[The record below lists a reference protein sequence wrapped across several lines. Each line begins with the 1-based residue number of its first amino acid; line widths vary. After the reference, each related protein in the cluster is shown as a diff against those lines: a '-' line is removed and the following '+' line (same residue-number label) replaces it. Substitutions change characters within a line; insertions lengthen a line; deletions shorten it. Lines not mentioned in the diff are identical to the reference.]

1 MAESPFATA
10 LLPGSGRPE
19 AGIPP
24 WFARLLGLL
33 LGLALV
39 WPQLQAGPATG
50 KAMEAGVPFLRSFSQ
65 KEYQAN
71 ARNSAFVQD
80 ARGLIYVAN
89 NDGVLEFD
97 GLRWRLI
104 RTPNQTV
111 IRSLALDPAGRV
123 QIGAVGEVGYL
134 APDRDGRM
142 GFVSYLDRIPEKER
156 DFGDVWGTA
165 ATSEGTWFLSWKRLF
180 LIGKERV
187 RTWTSET
194 SFRALFGVGDRI
206 FLRENGRGL
215 MEWRDGG
222 FHLLT
227 GGERFAEELVDAMVG
242 WDSQPMPGGRILI
255 GTRARGLFLLE
266 GGVIQPFPTEADK
279 ALIENQL
286 RCGIRLAD
294 GSFAFGTNNGGLF
307 ILDAEGRLLSRL
319 NRARG
324 LPDENVKGLYLDR
337 QRGLW
342 MALDRGVARVETGT
356 PVTQFNERTG
366 LPGAVLSVARHDG
379 ILYAGTTHGLF
390 RLHPGSEAG
399 FKEIPSPRS
408 QTRGFGRF
416 GKSLLVANNNG
427 LFEVR
432 GQVTVPVLSTDRAVV
447 TFLVSK
453 VTPGRVF
460 IGLQN
465 GLVSVRNVGGRWME
479 EGRAPDLQEEA
490 VTLSEDP
497 DGRIWVGTYTAGLF
511 RFTFPN
517 GWRNWGT
524 APLHSTDRFG
534 PADGLPVLNPFR
546 SFTIGGRT
554 LFATRA
560 GVFAFDEKT
569 RRFNPD
575 PAFLGLFSKGQRWVF
590 NLKEDTGGRVW
601 VSSVDPT
608 GAAVE
613 QGLAA
618 RGPGGSYAWIEGALP
633 VFEGSWTEAIQEE
646 DGVMWMAGVDGL
658 FRYDSR
664 QPPPGDV
671 PFQALVREVVTG
683 SQRTLWGGSGP
694 AAALPEVRHAEATL
708 RFEYA
713 APSFDALGAVRYQV
727 RLEGNKGPWSA
738 WTAAGYKEYT
748 NLVEGRYQ
756 FLVRAMDFHGRV
768 SPTTVYSFR
777 VLPPWYRT
785 WWAFLGYLL
794 SAGGAIWA
802 GFRWR
807 LRWLLKAQQA
817 LEWKV
822 FERTEDLARKTAQ
835 LETQNVIVK
844 SINDRVDLDDLM
856 GAILTECQVIDGVQ
870 KSLALVALPGEA
882 RFTCRAS
889 LGRFDEAW
897 EGRAISLEEAERRYV
912 QGAEPLAGD
921 IFLKRDGDR
930 TDSFCAQLV
939 MRVGLADE
947 VVAYFVFEN
956 EEDPKAFDGSD
967 VALLHGLREHFVSA
981 LQKARTLDHLEAAL
995 ARSQASEAATKKAKE
1010 AAEAATGAKSAFLA
1024 NMSHE
1029 IRTPL
1034 NAILGFSEVLRG
1046 DSTLGTRQRHY
1057 LDIVHGSGQA
1067 LLRLINDILDL
1078 SKIEAGHLEL
1088 EQAPVALRDMLVELQ
1103 QMMLLRAQGKGLK
1116 LVLEWQEGA
1125 PEAILGDGQKLRQV
1139 LLNFLGN
1146 AIKFTT
1152 HGQVSLGAGRVPG
1165 DLRSLRLWVAD
1176 TGPGLAPGELERLF
1190 QPFEQASAGRKSR
1203 QGTGLGLAL
1212 CRRYAEAMG
1221 ARIQVESQP
1230 GVGSRFEI
1238 LLPEIQVL
1246 DMPASPGRGREPSR
1260 VLAPEGPLEVVVADD
1275 DPATLEL
1282 YRALLEPLGLRIRTA
1297 EDGAAAMELVQ
1308 SRAPHLCVLDLH
1320 MPGMDGFEA
1329 ARSIRN
1335 LSEAGRTFLL
1345 ACSASVLEEDS
1356 PRAKAADFDA
1366 FLAKPFQLGAF
1377 AELLEKRLGWRF
1389 AWTESA
1395 PPRSAGGEVHG
1406 TCPSELEGPLR
1417 EALLTGDIGRLAAL
1431 VKDLA
1436 QRDESLGV
1444 MANRHLQAFDL
1455 AALENLLFGPRDSLP
1470 LE

>member
-1 MAESPFATA
+1 MAETRFDA
-10 LLPGSGRPE
+10 
-19 AGIPP
+19 
-24 WFARLLGLL
+24 ARLLGLL
-33 LGLALV
+33 LCLALG
-39 WPQLQAGPATG
+39 WPVLQAGPPTG
-50 KAMEAGVPFLRSFSQ
+50 TALEAGVPFLRSFSP
-65 KEYQAN
+65 KDYQAN

-80 ARGLIYVAN
+80 SRGIIYVAN

-123 QIGAVGEVGYL
+123 QVGAVGDVGYL

-142 GFVSYLDRIPEKER
+142 GFVSYLDRIPEQER

-165 ATSEGTWFLSWKRLF
+165 ATSDGTWFLSWKRLF
-180 LIGKERV
+180 LIGKDRV
-187 RTWTSET
+187 RSWTSET

-222 FHLLT
+222 FRLLP

-242 WDSQPMPGGRILI
+242 WDSPPTRTGRILI
-255 GTRARGLFLLE
+255 GTRSRGLFLLDRDS
-266 GGVIQPFPTEADK
+266 IQPFATEADK
-279 ALIENQL
+279 ALIENQV
-286 RCGIRLAD
+286 RCGIRLDD

-307 ILDAEGRLLSRL
+307 VLNGEGRLLSRL

-324 LPDENVKGLYLDR
+324 LPDENVKGLFVDR

-342 MALDRGVARVETGT
+342 MALDRGVARVEAGT
-356 PVTQFNERTG
+356 PITQFSERTG
-366 LPGAVLSVARHDG
+366 LPGAVLAVTRHEG

-390 RLHPGSEAG
+390 RLQPGSEAG
-399 FKEIPSPRS
+399 FSEIASPRS
-408 QTRGFGRF
+408 QTRGFRPF

-432 GQVTVPVLSTDRAVV
+432 GKVTVPVLSTDRAVV
-447 TFLVSK
+447 SFLVSK
-453 VTPGRVF
+453 ANPGRVF

-465 GLVSVRNVGGRWME
+465 GLVSVRNIGGRWVE

-497 DGRIWVGTYTAGLF
+497 DGRIWVGTYAAGLF
-511 RFTFPN
+511 RYTFPA
-517 GWRNWGT
+517 GWRNWGS
-524 APLHSTDRFG
+524 PPRTDRFG
-534 PADGLPVLNPFR
+534 TADGLPALNPFR
-546 SFTIGGRT
+546 SFSIGGRT

-560 GVFAFDEKT
+560 GVYAFDE
-569 RRFNPD
+569 RSHRFGPD
-575 PAFLGLFSKGQRWVF
+575 PAFRGLFAKGPRWVF
-590 NLKEDTGGRVW
+590 NLKEDARGRIW

-618 RGPGGSYAWIEGALP
+618 RGADGSYAWIEGGLP
-633 VFEGSWTEAIQEE
+633 AFEGTWTDAVQDE

-658 FRYDSR
+658 FRFDPRDS
-664 QPPPGDV
+664 PLGET
-671 PFQALVREVVTG
+671 PFHALVREVTTG
-683 SQRTLWGGSGP
+683 GQRTLYGGSGQ
-694 AAALPEVRHAEATL
+694 AAAPPEVRHAEATL

-713 APSFDALGAVRYQV
+713 APSFDALGAIRYQV
-727 RLEGNKGPWSA
+727 RLEGSEGPWSA

-748 NLVEGRYQ
+748 NLDEGRYR
-756 FLVRAMDFHGRV
+756 FLVRAMDLHGRV
-768 SPTTVYSFR
+768 SPTTAYGFR

-794 SAGGAIWA
+794 SAGGAIWT

-870 KSLALVALPGEA
+870 KSLALVALPGET

-897 EGRAISLEEAERRYV
+897 EGRAISLEEAETRYV
-912 QGAEPLAGD
+912 KGADPLAGD
-921 IFLKRDGDR
+921 IFLKRGDGGTESR
-930 TDSFCAQLV
+930 GAQLV

-947 VVAYFVFEN
+947 VVAYFIFEN
-956 EEDPKAFDGSD
+956 DEDPKAFDGSD
-967 VALLHGLREHFVSA
+967 IALLHGLREHFVSA

-995 ARSQASEAATKKAKE
+995 ARSQASEAATQKAKE

-1034 NAILGFSEVLRG
+1034 NAILGFSEVLRS
-1046 DSTLGTRQRHY
+1046 DATLGSRQRHY

-1078 SKIEAGHLEL
+1078 SKIEAGRLEL

-1116 LVLEWQEGA
+1116 LVLEWEEGT
-1125 PEAILGDGQKLRQV
+1125 PEAVLGDGQKLRQV

-1146 AIKFTT
+1146 AVKFTV

-1165 DLRSLRLWVAD
+1165 DPRTLRLWVAD

-1221 ARIQVESQP
+1221 ARIRVESQP
-1230 GVGSRFEI
+1230 GQGSRFEL
-1238 LLPEIQVL
+1238 LLPDIQAL
-1246 DMPASPGRGREPSR
+1246 EMPARSSQGREPSHI
-1260 VLAPEGPLEVVVADD
+1260 LAPEGSLEVVVADD

-1282 YRALLEPLGLRIRTA
+1282 YRALLEPLGLQVRTA
-1297 EDGAAAMELVQ
+1297 EDGAAALDMVRSHPPQ
-1308 SRAPHLCVLDLH
+1308 LCLLDLH
-1320 MPGMDGFEA
+1320 MPGMDGFAA
-1329 ARSIRN
+1329 ARSICS
-1335 LSEAGRTFLL
+1335 LLGPGRPFLL

-1356 PRAKAADFDA
+1356 PRAKEAGFDA
-1366 FLAKPFQLGAF
+1366 FLAKPFQLGTF
-1377 AELLEKRLGWRF
+1377 AELLERRLDWRF
-1389 AWTESA
+1389 SWIEAA
-1395 PPRSAGGEVHG
+1395 LPRPAEGEVHG
-1406 TCPSELEGPLR
+1406 PCPPELEGPLR
-1417 EALLTGDIGRLAAL
+1417 EALLTGNIGRLTEL
-1431 VKDLA
+1431 IRELA
-1436 QRDESLGV
+1436 RTDGPLGAQ
-1444 MANRHLQAFDL
+1444 ANRHLQAFDL
-1455 AALENLLFGPRDSLP
+1455 AGLENLLFGPRDAPLP
-1470 LE
+1470 G